1 MINKVSNI
9 DTICILIYI
18 ENYEISASNLLTRLQ
33 KEKQL
38 LLEACRET
46 NNFRYIINISGMEFE
61 LLPNGCKGYAFIL
74 KNEGFELKISLYQSK
89 IENFAP
95 LQVRIS
101 SEYLWSYGIEKSW
114 QIISNWITSNI
125 GKIALNKISRID
137 LCTHVSGYDFIE
149 NYENS
154 YKGQFKK
161 FDNTYHTGKTIN
173 SITFG
178 TRKGKNIYCR
188 IYNKT
193 LEVKELKKKYWF
205 FEIWKQNGLD
215 IQNVW
220 NLEFELKGEF
230 LRSINVITFEDC
242 LNNIIPIWQYC
253 TSKWLI
259 KVDRIKKR
267 IDRCPTN
274 EGWIEI
280 QGAFGNIDNKLFID
294 RKKQV
299 SLDANILVPNIIG
312 CITSYSARIQK
323 TNIKKVFEDIRVK
336 TTQYLSDKNTT
347 FEEEVVKKSKLLY

>member
-161 FDNTYHTGKTIN
+161 FDNTYKIV
-173 SITFG
+173 
-178 TRKGKNIYCR
+178 
-188 IYNKT
+188 YNT
-193 LEVKELKKKYWF
+193 MSKKY
-205 FEIWKQNGLD
+205 EIYSTKLTQSIELISGMILSYVCVLPFDELD
-215 IQNVW
+215 
-220 NLEFELKGEF
+220 E
-230 LRSINVITFEDC
+230 RVIKYLYE
-242 LNNIIPIWQYC
+242 
-253 TSKWLI
+253 TSVK
-259 KVDRIKKR
+259 
-267 IDRCPTN
+267 
-274 EGWIEI
+274 
-280 QGAFGNIDNKLFID
+280 NIDNIIDMIDKQNKQIEYQNQLKL
-294 RKKQV
+294 KNQ
-299 SLDANILVPNIIG
+299 SLKIAEN
-312 CITSYSARIQK
+312 
-323 TNIKKVFEDIRVK
+323 
-336 TTQYLSDKNTT
+336 
-347 FEEEVVKKSKLLY
+347 KLRQLT